1 MKTVM
6 CCLSSRFIPLC
17 LSFDMRA
24 TTSFINFSSFSR
36 WPAIIKSLVSRA
48 WTHFCWSWWQNT
60 YWLNWDHDK
69 DNPPF
74 NNTGQKRSGCFF
86 TCQIQVLFLRAEISQ
101 QFTMRKSSS
110 RPRVL
115 YPRREEGQGQARHV
129 EINIPVTQC
138 ADDGIAGE
146 RVA

>member
-1 MKTVM
+1 
-6 CCLSSRFIPLC
+6 
-17 LSFDMRA
+17 
-24 TTSFINFSSFSR
+24 
-36 WPAIIKSLVSRA
+36 
-48 WTHFCWSWWQNT
+48 
-60 YWLNWDHDK
+60 
-69 DNPPF
+69 
-74 NNTGQKRSGCFF
+74 
-86 TCQIQVLFLRAEISQ
+86 
-101 QFTMRKSSS
+101 MRKSSS